1 MNPNKFA
8 FIICTNNETFLNEC
22 ITYIHLLEIPEGY
35 DVELLTITEA
45 TSMTSGYNDGML
57 STDAKYKIYIHQDVF
72 LFNRHF
78 LADILSIFQTDSHI
92 GMIGMVGYSSVSA
105 NGCMWQ
111 TPSLA
116 GIYPFYGTA
125 QAYPHADYSTYRYDV
140 INDGIS
146 DVALIDGLC
155 MITAYDLP
163 WNTEELTGWDFYD
176 AFQSMEFLLHGY
188 RVVVP
193 NQTLPWFLH
202 DDGVFLSLWNYDK
215 YRQLFIRKYNQYLGK
230 SFDEIHP

>member
-1 MNPNKFA
+1 MNQNKFA
-8 FIICTNNETFLNEC
+8 FIICSNNETFLNEC
-22 ITYIHLLEIPEGY
+22 ITYINLLEVPQDYEI
-35 DVELLTITEA
+35 ELLTITDA
-45 TSMTSGYNDGML
+45 PCITSGYNEGMC
-57 STDAKYKIYIHQDVF
+57 SSNAKYKIYLHQDVF

-78 LADILSIFQTDSHI
+78 LYDILTIFESDSHI
-92 GMIGMVGYSSVSA
+92 GMIGMVGYPFVSP

-111 TPSLA
+111 CGHILGA
-116 GIYPFYGTA
+116 YPFYGTKHT
-125 QAYPHADYSTYRYDV
+125 YPHADYTTYHYD
-140 INDGIS
+140 ISHDGIS

-163 WNTEELTGWDFYD
+163 WNTEDLNGWDFYD

-202 DDGVFLSLWNYDK
+202 DDGKFVSLWDYDK
-215 YRQLFIRKYNQYLGK
+215 YRQLFIKKYGKYLGK
-230 SFDEIHP
+230 SYNEIF